1 MTLFLGLLFGS
12 IGTVYFIYGKRIHE
26 PLFLIVGLALVI
38 YPYFFENALLVLLIG
53 ALLAAIPIA
62 RHKGLF

>member
-12 IGTVYFIYGKRIHE
+12 IGTVYFIHGKRVHE
-26 PLFLIVGLALVI
+26 PMFLIVGFALVI
-38 YPYFFENALLVLLIG
+38 YPYFFENVVLVLLIG
-53 ALLAAIPIA
+53 AVLAAIPIA

>member
-1 MTLFLGLLFGS
+1 MTLFLGLIFGS

-26 PLFLIVGLALVI
+26 PLLLIVGLALVI
-38 YPYFFENALLVLLIG
+38 YPYFFENVVLVLLIG

>member
-1 MTLFLGLLFGS
+1 LTLVLGLLFGA

-26 PLFLIVGLALVI
+26 PMFLVVGFALCI
-38 YPYFFENALLVLLIG
+38 YPYFFSNVAVVLLIG